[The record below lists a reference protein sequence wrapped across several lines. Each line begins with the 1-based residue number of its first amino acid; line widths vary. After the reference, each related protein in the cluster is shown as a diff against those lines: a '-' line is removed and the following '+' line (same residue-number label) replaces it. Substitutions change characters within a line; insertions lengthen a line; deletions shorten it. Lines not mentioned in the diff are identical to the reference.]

1 MLRSLCLG
9 VLAFVVMLGLPSAAR
24 ATSVTLTPSVASPQK
39 LGTPV
44 GWTATVQSPVSG
56 HTYDYQFSFTFN
68 GQKQI
73 VRDFNVLNEFTWVR
87 HWRSKVPTNPAIV
100 LTSLRRRSQ
109 SLRLCPLTL
118 L

>member
-1 MLRSLCLG
+1 MGMNMRVSFETRRGDGLMLRSLGLTA
-9 VLAFVVMLGLPSAAR
+9 LAFVVMVGLPSAAR

-44 GWTATVQSPVSG
+44 TWTATVQSPVSG

-73 VRDFNVLNEFTWVR
+73 VNDFSPTNTFTWV
-87 HWRSKVPTNPAIV
+87 PY
-100 LTSLRRRSQ
+100 
-109 SLRLCPLTL
+109 
-118 L
+118 